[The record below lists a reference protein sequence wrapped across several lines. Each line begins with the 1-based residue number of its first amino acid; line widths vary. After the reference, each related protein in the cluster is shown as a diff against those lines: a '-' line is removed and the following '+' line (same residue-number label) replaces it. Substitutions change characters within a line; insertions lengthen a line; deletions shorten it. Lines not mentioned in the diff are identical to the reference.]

1 MMSSKKQSR
10 FAFPELFEFNWRLW
24 SFVLLL
30 LMSGA
35 VLFLNPVSP
44 YLGYTDPFY
53 SPTVLVIPVVALFRI
68 TCYAYRKDYYR
79 HVFKHPLAC
88 KADIRGEKENR
99 PYSGERSFF
108 ALNNFHRYFLYVG
121 VALLPFFYYDF
132 YISLVYYSGYFTLR
146 LGSIILLA
154 NALLLTLWTVSCH
167 AFRHL
172 TGGHIECYSCKV
184 APNFRKK
191 FYLGQSFL
199 NAFHEDFAFI
209 SLAFVIAVDIYIRAL
224 IVGLPIDYTFFK
236 VLI

>member
-1 MMSSKKQSR
+1 MSSKKQSR

-79 HVFKHPLAC
+79 HVFRHPLAC

-132 YISLVYYSGYFTLR
+132 YHSLVFSGVFELR
-146 LGSIILLA
+146 VGSLVLLA
-154 NALLLTLWTVSCH
+154 NALLLTAWTGSCH

-172 TGGHIECYSCKV
+172 TGGNIDCYSCV
-184 APNFRKK
+184 AAGGARKA
-191 FYLGQSFL
+191 FYERQSWL
-199 NAFHEDFAFI
+199 NRHHETLAWASLLTIFFAD
-209 SLAFVIAVDIYIRAL
+209 LYIRGLAA
-224 IVGLPIDYTFFK
+224 GLPLDLTL
-236 VLI
+236 VRL